1 MIKTAHIYKIS
12 IQRFRGIHSLQ
23 WMPAAG
29 MNVILGGGDVG
40 KTTVLEAIALL
51 LSPSNTAVISEAD
64 YWARDSAQE
73 FVIEAIMSLP
83 EATGMG
89 SQNTFAWPWAW
100 NGQDAVA
107 PSADGEGDQPV
118 PGEPV
123 YRVRVRGTTE
133 LELAWEVMQ
142 PNDEFDHFS
151 TAVRRR
157 IGLVRMSADERNDR
171 DLRLVYGSALDR
183 LLADNALRA
192 RIGKEVAGL
201 NLHDSLNDKGKEA
214 IESLDA
220 RMVDAALPSDLKL
233 GLTTSQG
240 LSIGA
245 LIGLMATKNGVA
257 LPLSSWGA
265 GTRRMA
271 ALEIASSTDKEAS
284 VTLIDEIER
293 GLEPYRLRKLI
304 NILAG
309 QHGQIFLTTHSPV
322 AISCAEDAHLWY
334 LDSQGSIGALPRD
347 KIGPQQKRDPETF
360 LARVAVIAEGPTEVG
375 FLQYLLEKAFEGNP
389 LDHGVRVC
397 DGQGNGATLDLL
409 ETLASSGLLFAGLS
423 TGHGNPEALAQSVT
437 TFMGSVAAGFSPSSH
452 GDRLLQ
458 EVRTGAARPTTG
470 KPANIQEVAR
480 CLLNNPSHTGVSDAL
495 AKIAALVKDT
505 ATGFDTVKI
514 DHSSELRDAVRI
526 GQFAGPDEGF
536 AEVSRMRS
544 YSHPSLPKKVLSSI
558 HKAKGLEC
566 DHAMLMACDKAQFT
580 STLYAKS
587 KMYVALSR
595 AKKSLTLVV
604 PTSNPSPL
612 FKFR

>member
-1 MIKTAHIYKIS
+1 MAKTAHICKIT

-23 WMPAAG
+23 WLPAAG
-29 MNVILGGGDVG
+29 MNVLLGGGDVG
-40 KTTVLEAIALL
+40 KTTVLDAIALL

-73 FVIEAIMSLP
+73 FVIEAVMALP
-83 EATGMG
+83 EATGIG
-89 SQNTFAWPWAW
+89 SQHTFAWPWDW
-100 NGQDAVA
+100 NGKDAVA
-107 PSADGEGDQPV
+107 PSAGGEGDLPS

-133 LELAWEVMQ
+133 LELAWEVVQ
-142 PNDEFDHFS
+142 PNEELDHFS

-192 RIGKEVAGL
+192 RIGKKVAGL
-201 NLHDSLNDKGKEA
+201 TLHDSLNEKGKEA
-214 IESLDA
+214 IESLDV
-220 RMVDAALPSDLKL
+220 RMASAALPSQLKL
-233 GLTTSQG
+233 GLATSQG
-240 LSIGA
+240 LSLGA

-309 QHGQIFLTTHSPV
+309 QHGQTFLTTHSPV
-322 AISCAEDAHLWY
+322 AISSAEDAHLWY
-334 LDSQGSIGALPRD
+334 LDSQGSIGMLPRE

-409 ETLASSGLLFAGLS
+409 ETLASSGLLFAGLADDEG
-423 TGHGNPEALAQSVT
+423 TAPERWKNLKDKLRGRLHQWPKGCTEDHVIGAVPEANLLELLRDAEGALDGNRLRTLAERLGLQDKST
-437 TFMGSVAAGFSPSSH
+437 EAIDAALEASGKTWRALIIAAASGSKDGAPAGQEKAWKKHSQQWFKSIVGGQELAKKMVA
-452 GDRLLQ
+452 L
-458 EVRTGAARPTTG
+458 GAW
-470 KPANIQEVAR
+470 ANIQPQ
-480 CLLNNPSHTGVSDAL
+480 LLPLINAVMAAVGRQAL
-495 AKIAALVKDT
+495 QKLD
-505 ATGFDTVKI
+505 
-514 DHSSELRDAVRI
+514 L
-526 GQFAGPDEGF
+526 
-536 AEVSRMRS
+536 
-544 YSHPSLPKKVLSSI
+544 
-558 HKAKGLEC
+558 
-566 DHAMLMACDKAQFT
+566 
-580 STLYAKS
+580 
-587 KMYVALSR
+587 
-595 AKKSLTLVV
+595 
-604 PTSNPSPL
+604 
-612 FKFR
+612 

>member
-1 MIKTAHIYKIS
+1 MIKTAHIYKIT
-12 IQRFRGIHSLQ
+12 IQRFRGIQSLQ
-23 WMPAAG
+23 WTPAAG
-29 MNVILGGGDVG
+29 MNLILGGGDVG
-40 KTTVLEAIALL
+40 KTTVLDAIALL
-51 LSPSNTAVISEAD
+51 LSPSNTAVISETD

-73 FVIEAIMSLP
+73 FVIEAVMSLP
-83 EATGMG
+83 AATGIG

-100 NGQDAVA
+100 NGIDAIA
-107 PSADGEGDQPV
+107 PSVDGEGDL
-118 PGEPV
+118 PGHGDPV
-123 YRVRVRGTTE
+123 YRVRVRGTLE

-142 PNDEFDHFS
+142 PDGEFTHFS

-201 NLHDSLNDKGKEA
+201 NLQDSLNDNGKQA
-214 IESLDA
+214 IESLNE
-220 RMVDAALPSDLKL
+220 RMAGAALPSELKL

-284 VTLIDEIER
+284 VTIIDEIER

-304 NILAG
+304 NILAR

-322 AISCAEDAHLWY
+322 AISCAKDSHLWY
-334 LDSQGSIGALPRD
+334 LDSRGSIGALPRD
-347 KIGPQQKRDPETF
+347 KIGTQQKRDPETF

-397 DGQGNGATLDLL
+397 DGQGNEATLDLL
-409 ETLASSGLLFAGLS
+409 ETLASSGLLFAGLADDEGTAPERWKKLKAKLKGRLHQWKNGCTEDHVIGAIPEENLFELLKDAEGKLDGYRLRTLAERLGLQDKS
-423 TGHGNPEALAQSVT
+423 TEAIDAALKVSGKTWHALIISAASGSKDGAPAGQERAWKKHSQQWFKSTVGGQELAQ
-437 TFMGSVAAGFSPSSH
+437 
-452 GDRLLQ
+452 
-458 EVRTGAARPTTG
+458 
-470 KPANIQEVAR
+470 
-480 CLLNNPSHTGVSDAL
+480 
-495 AKIAALVKDT
+495 
-505 ATGFDTVKI
+505 
-514 DHSSELRDAVRI
+514 
-526 GQFAGPDEGF
+526 
-536 AEVSRMRS
+536 
-544 YSHPSLPKKVLSSI
+544 
-558 HKAKGLEC
+558 
-566 DHAMLMACDKAQFT
+566 
-580 STLYAKS
+580 
-587 KMYVALSR
+587 KMVALG
-595 AKKSLTLVV
+595 AWADIQPQLLPLINEVLVAV
-604 PTSNPSPL
+604 GRQAL
-612 FKFR
+612 QKLDL

>member
-1 MIKTAHIYKIS
+1 MDQTERIYKLT
-12 IQRFRGIHSLQ
+12 IQRFRGIQSLT
-23 WMPAAG
+23 WMPAKG

-40 KTTVLEAIALL
+40 KTTILEAIALL
-51 LSPSNTAVISEAD
+51 LSPSNTSVISEAD

-73 FVIEAIMSLP
+73 FVIEAVMTLP
-83 EATGMG
+83 VATGIG

-100 NGQDAVA
+100 NGQDAIA
-107 PSADGEGDQPV
+107 PSANGEGDLPA
-118 PGEPV
+118 PSEPV

-142 PNDEFDHFS
+142 PNEELDHFS

-192 RIGKEVAGL
+192 RIGKQVAGL

-214 IESLDA
+214 IESLDV
-220 RMVDAALPSDLKL
+220 RMAGAALPSELKL

-271 ALEIASSTDKEAS
+271 ALEIASATDKEAS

-334 LDSQGSIGALPRD
+334 LDSQGSIGELPRG

-409 ETLASSGLLFAGLS
+409 ETLASSGLLFAGLADDEG
-423 TGHGNPEALAQSVT
+423 TAPERWKKLKEKLEGRLHQWPKGCTEDHVIGAVPEANLLELLKDTEGELDGYRLRTLADRLGLQDKTTEVIGAALKASGKTWRALIVAAATGSKDGAPEGQEKAWKKHSQQWFKSTDGGKELAQ
-437 TFMGSVAAGFSPSSH
+437 
-452 GDRLLQ
+452 
-458 EVRTGAARPTTG
+458 
-470 KPANIQEVAR
+470 
-480 CLLNNPSHTGVSDAL
+480 
-495 AKIAALVKDT
+495 
-505 ATGFDTVKI
+505 
-514 DHSSELRDAVRI
+514 
-526 GQFAGPDEGF
+526 
-536 AEVSRMRS
+536 
-544 YSHPSLPKKVLSSI
+544 
-558 HKAKGLEC
+558 
-566 DHAMLMACDKAQFT
+566 
-580 STLYAKS
+580 
-587 KMYVALSR
+587 KMVALG
-595 AKKSLTLVV
+595 AWAEIQPQLL
-604 PTSNPSPL
+604 PL
-612 FKFR
+612 INAVLAAVGRQALQKLDL

>member
-1 MIKTAHIYKIS
+1 MTNTAHIYKIT
-12 IQRFRGIHSLQ
+12 IRRFRGIRFLQ
-23 WMPAAG
+23 WLPAEG

-40 KTTVLEAIALL
+40 KTTVLDAISLL
-51 LSPSNTAVISEAD
+51 LSPSNTAVISESD
-64 YWARDSAQE
+64 YLDRDSAEE
-73 FVIEAIMSLP
+73 FVIEAVMALP
-83 EATGMG
+83 DATGIG

-100 NGQDAVA
+100 NGNDAVA
-107 PSADGEGDQPV
+107 PSADGEDDQPA
-118 PGEPV
+118 PGKPV

-133 LELAWEVMQ
+133 LELTWEVIQ
-142 PNDEFDHFS
+142 PNDEIDHFS

-183 LLADNALRA
+183 LLADKSLRA

-214 IESLDA
+214 IESLDV
-220 RMVDAALPSDLKL
+220 RMAAAALPGDLRL

-245 LIGLMATKNGVA
+245 LIGLMATKNEVA

-271 ALEIASSTDKEAS
+271 ALEVASATDKEAS

-304 NILAG
+304 SILGG

-322 AISCAEDAHLWY
+322 AISCAEEAHLWY
-334 LDSQGSIGALPRD
+334 LDSLGSIGALPRE

-375 FLQYLLEKAFEGNP
+375 FLQYLLEKAFGGNP

-409 ETLASSGLLFAGLS
+409 ETLASSGLLFAGLADDEG
-423 TGHGNPEALAQSVT
+423 TAPERWKKLKEKLKGRLHQWPKGCTEDHVIGAIPEANLLELLKDAEGELDGYRLRTLAERLGLQDKSIDAIDVALKDSGKTWRALIIAAATGSKEGAPEDQEKAWKKHSQQWFKSTVGGQELAQ
-437 TFMGSVAAGFSPSSH
+437 
-452 GDRLLQ
+452 
-458 EVRTGAARPTTG
+458 
-470 KPANIQEVAR
+470 
-480 CLLNNPSHTGVSDAL
+480 
-495 AKIAALVKDT
+495 
-505 ATGFDTVKI
+505 
-514 DHSSELRDAVRI
+514 
-526 GQFAGPDEGF
+526 
-536 AEVSRMRS
+536 
-544 YSHPSLPKKVLSSI
+544 
-558 HKAKGLEC
+558 
-566 DHAMLMACDKAQFT
+566 
-580 STLYAKS
+580 
-587 KMYVALSR
+587 KMVALG
-595 AKKSLTLVV
+595 AWTEIQPQLL
-604 PTSNPSPL
+604 PL
-612 FKFR
+612 INAVLEAVGRQALEKLDL